1 METCIKPNLNKLNSD
16 SESDFFDEF
25 IDDVEDFVNNEENVN
40 NCWRNLTVKI
50 RNILYKLV
58 DYL

>member
-1 METCIKPNLNKLNSD
+1 METCIKPNLNKLNSY